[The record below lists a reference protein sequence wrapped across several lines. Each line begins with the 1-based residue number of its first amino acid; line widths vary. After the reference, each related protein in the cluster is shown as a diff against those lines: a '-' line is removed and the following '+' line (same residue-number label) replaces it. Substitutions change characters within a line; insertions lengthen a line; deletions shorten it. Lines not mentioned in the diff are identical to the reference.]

1 LPPNSDVERDR
12 EVFMAA
18 QGEHPTEKTMEE
30 IAREVEEELA
40 RVAQLARDADKGK
53 SHNGLQDDSGSSND
67 EARDGAPL
75 RRHQLKFNS

>member
-40 RVAQLARDADKGK
+40 RVA
-53 SHNGLQDDSGSSND
+53 
-67 EARDGAPL
+67 
-75 RRHQLKFNS
+75 